1 MSCHHDHTTI
11 VEDQRDNVGAFLN
24 TQCDVCGMC
33 LPKAPIDEATFFAWY
48 DGALRVP
55 AVDRDA
61 LKAAIDAALVEVFSE
76 APELETFAR
85 VAQGGN

>member
-1 MSCHHDHTTI
+1 MACRHDSTTI
-11 VEDQRDNVGAFLN
+11 VHDYRDNVGAFLN

-33 LPKAPIDEATFFAWY
+33 LPHAPIDEATFFAWY

-61 LKAAIDAALVEVFSE
+61 LKAAIDAALVELFSE
-76 APELETFAR
+76 EYELETFVK
-85 VAQGGN
+85 VAQV

>member
-1 MSCHHDHTTI
+1 MACRHDSTTI
-11 VEDQRDNVGAFLN
+11 VEDQRDNVGTFLN

-33 LPKAPIDEATFFAWY
+33 LPHAPIDDATFWAWH
-48 DGALRVP
+48 DGKLRLP

-61 LKAAIDAALVEVFSE
+61 LKAAIDAALVELFSE

-85 VAQGGN
+85 VAQGGK